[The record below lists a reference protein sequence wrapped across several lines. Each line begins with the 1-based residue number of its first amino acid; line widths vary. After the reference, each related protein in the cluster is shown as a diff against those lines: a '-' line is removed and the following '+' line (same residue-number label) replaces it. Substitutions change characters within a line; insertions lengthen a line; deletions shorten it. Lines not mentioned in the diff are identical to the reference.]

1 MTGGAP
7 NDEVQF
13 MDNGKALSARK
24 RKRSAVVALQRTV
37 CLGANCEQ
45 VVKNRL
51 SPCYISVNRG
61 AAAGASKN
69 NPQPICDIL
78 HI

>member
-1 MTGGAP
+1 
-7 NDEVQF
+7 

-51 SPCYISVNRG
+51 SPCYISVKCG
-61 AAAGASKN
+61 SPPE
-69 NPQPICDIL
+69 PQKTLRAQIVIYCT
-78 HI
+78 